1 MRPQWHE
8 IFGSAGRAASAIA
21 AVAGPNLVH
30 LHCYVDSRTQDVIAA
45 RSALDGSFL
54 SPTLVERTCRFSY
67 YHGLALPRIDAPQ
80 PRYPP
85 IRLQATNIVRFGM
98 LEGEGVVEGERVV
111 YDPQNSL
118 TPHAFG
124 TNGSSARELVVVLN
138 HREAA
143 RMTQLGHVTPK
154 ELAKAVLALN
164 SAKAVI
170 IKEGPL
176 GAIICDDGVVTTI
189 PAYST
194 DNVWKIGSGDV
205 FVGHFAFRWMHE
217 GRSIVDSAILASKAT
232 ALYCE
237 TSAFPMA
244 SSFTS
249 FDKPAVSVS
258 LRYTEGNRPT
268 VYLAGPFFTL
278 AQLWLIEQARSNL
291 ENFGLNVFSPY
302 HDVGHG
308 SADDVVELDL
318 EAIRQS
324 DILFAVGDGL
334 DPGTIYE
341 IGYARAR
348 NIPVIVYCENESP
361 DNQKMMVGSGC
372 IISADYVS
380 AIYKTF
386 WAAVAL

>member
-1 MRPQWHE
+1 
-8 IFGSAGRAASAIA
+8 
-21 AVAGPNLVH
+21 
-30 LHCYVDSRTQDVIAA
+30 
-45 RSALDGSFL
+45 
-54 SPTLVERTCRFSY
+54 
-67 YHGLALPRIDAPQ
+67 
-80 PRYPP
+80 
-85 IRLQATNIVRFGM
+85 
-98 LEGEGVVEGERVV
+98 
-111 YDPQNSL
+111 
-118 TPHAFG
+118 
-124 TNGSSARELVVVLN
+124 
-138 HREAA
+138 
-143 RMTQLGHVTPK
+143 
-154 ELAKAVLALN
+154 
-164 SAKAVI
+164 
-170 IKEGPL
+170 
-176 GAIICDDGVVTTI
+176 
-189 PAYST
+189 
-194 DNVWKIGSGDV
+194 
-205 FVGHFAFRWMHE
+205 
-217 GRSIVDSAILASKAT
+217 
-232 ALYCE
+232 
-237 TSAFPMA
+237 
-244 SSFTS
+244 
-249 FDKPAVSVS
+249 
-258 LRYTEGNRPT
+258 